1 MLGKGSDLF
10 FKEFINDSDQPAYYQ
25 MYDSIRSAILEK
37 RFNPGEKLPPT
48 RSIAKFCKVSRST
61 VQNAFDLLMAE
72 GYIYGQA
79 GSGTFVCNNL
89 PEKFLTVKP
98 STSSIAEDPI
108 MPEFSDFAK
117 RLDNSIFKNYR
128 YTRFKPFQVGI
139 PSLKDFPYELWSKIA
154 LKSAKDLSHPRMGY
168 SDPRGLLK
176 LREMIALYLRQSRGV
191 KCEAERIIIINGSQ
205 QAVVLA
211 GKMFLNSDDEIIV
224 EDPTYQ
230 GALEA
235 FKTTGAKI
243 TYIPVDSDGIDVD
256 KIRQSGTNAK
266 LIYSTPSHQFPL
278 GPTMSLKRRLELL
291 QWAASNSALILEDD
305 YDSEYRYTGNPL
317 SALQGMADKS
327 PVIYIGTFSKVL
339 YPGLRLGYMV
349 VPENLVEPF
358 SVAKT
363 IFDRNAPML
372 EQLILARF
380 MEEGHFGRHLRR
392 MRVIYEERQQVL
404 IDEFNR
410 HLADFGTM
418 NSCHAGLHL
427 IAHLHSDYK
436 DVDLQQKAATVN
448 VHAAALSNYCSGRD
462 DLNGLLFGY
471 SGFDQGEIESSM
483 EALKSSLSKK
493 VSY

>member
-10 FKEFINDSDQPAYYQ
+10 FKEFISNSDQPVYYQ

-72 GYIYGQA
+72 GYIFGQP

-98 STSSIAEDPI
+98 TTSSINEEPV
-108 MPEFSDFAK
+108 MPDFSEFAK
-117 RLDNSIFKNYR
+117 RLDKSIFKNYI
-128 YTRFKPFQVGI
+128 YTGYRPFQVGI

-154 LKSAKDLSHPRMGY
+154 QKSAKDLSHPEMGY
-168 SDPRGLLK
+168 SDPRGLLT
-176 LREMIALYLRQSRGV
+176 LREMISLYLRQSRGV
-191 KCEAERIIIINGSQ
+191 KCDAGRIIIINGAQ
-205 QAVVLA
+205 QALLLA
-211 GKMFLNSDDEIIV
+211 AKMFLDSNDEIIV

-230 GALEA
+230 SALEV

-243 TYIPVDSDGIDVD
+243 TYIPVDSDGINIE
-256 KIRQSGTNAK
+256 KIKQSATQAK

-291 QWAASNSALILEDD
+291 QWAVNNSALILEDD

-317 SALQGMADKS
+317 SSLQGMADKS

-349 VPENLVEPF
+349 VPETLVEPF
-358 SVAKT
+358 TLAKT
-363 IFDRNAPML
+363 VVDRNAPML

-404 IDEFNR
+404 ISEFNK
-410 HLADFGTM
+410 HLAGFGTM
-418 NSCHAGLHL
+418 DSCHAGLHN
-427 IAHLHSDYK
+427 IAYLNKKYK
-436 DVDLQQKAATVN
+436 DVDLQQKAAKVN
-448 VHAAALSNYCSGRD
+448 IHAAALSNYCGERN

-471 SGFDQGEIESSM
+471 SAFDNEEIKSNM
-483 EALKSSLSKK
+483 TALKEAFSRFA
-493 VSY
+493 